1 MLWITL
7 AWIAHEWSRPR
18 LAICHAYSLLW
29 CFVWASNSVFNLPTS
44 PCPCLQA
51 LVTFYPTH
59 VMNYSPLFSAGNDK
73 KFNRNLNSHCFPL
86 SCKSQWATSVL
97 ICTQCHNDTVI
108 VIPLCWLQVTYCD
121 TDSIRLH
128 QKCFFH
134 FTLPHGHSTWPDSNP
149 NFLPTFE
156 ILSFLHSCIAS
167 QQFLAYVACIGVT
180 ANRQLVETNPYI
192 THL

>member
-1 MLWITL
+1 MLWTTL
-7 AWIAHEWSRPR
+7 TWIAHESTF
-18 LAICHAYSLLW
+18 LSFSQFLSFSL
-29 CFVWASNSVFNLPTS
+29 NLLKYHPFLKEG
-44 PCPCLQA
+44 CCVCE
-51 LVTFYPTH
+51 VTLT
-59 VMNYSPLFSAGNDK
+59 VQDA
-73 KFNRNLNSHCFPL
+73 
-86 SCKSQWATSVL
+86 L

-108 VIPLCWLQVTYCD
+108 VTPLCWLQVTYCD

-167 QQFLAYVACIGVT
+167 QQFLAYVACTGVT
-180 ANRQLVETNPYI
+180 ANRQASWDKPLYNTPVSGYNWSLLPLKAMFLSW
-192 THL
+192 HMVLANL